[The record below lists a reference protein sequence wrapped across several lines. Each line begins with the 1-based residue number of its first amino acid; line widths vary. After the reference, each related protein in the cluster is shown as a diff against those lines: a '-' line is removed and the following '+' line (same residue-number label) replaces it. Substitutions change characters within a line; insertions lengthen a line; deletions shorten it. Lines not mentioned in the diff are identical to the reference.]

1 MKGKYTIRIYNNKV
15 SYELVLER
23 NITILTGDSGTGKT
37 SVRRLVHDYEQYG
50 KKSGVTIKCSVS
62 CKTIL
67 SDEDWEYKLS
77 RISNSIIFIDE
88 GHSFIKSREFAEA
101 ISGSDNYF
109 VLITRNSLPQIP
121 YSVKSILSLRKT
133 VRRYN
138 RVYSKTYPLYDY
150 FENFLDKIK
159 MFDMFVVEDSKA
171 GYQLYASIASNQNVK
186 CISAEGKSNI
196 RFRLLENMDQKVLVI
211 ADGAAFGPEMNNISK
226 IMEENKD
233 IIWLF
238 LPECFEWLILKSS
251 VITDKN
257 VKQILKKPSS
267 YIDSKEYIS
276 WERFFTDLL
285 VSITANTPLQY
296 NKNELNIAYL
306 KPANIKKII
315 KAIESI

>member
-1 MKGKYTIRIYNNKV
+1 
-15 SYELVLER
+15 
-23 NITILTGDSGTGKT
+23 
-37 SVRRLVHDYEQYG
+37 
-50 KKSGVTIKCSVS
+50 
-62 CKTIL
+62 
-67 SDEDWEYKLS
+67 
-77 RISNSIIFIDE
+77 
-88 GHSFIKSREFAEA
+88 
-101 ISGSDNYF
+101 
-109 VLITRNSLPQIP
+109 
-121 YSVKSILSLRKT
+121 
-133 VRRYN
+133 
-138 RVYSKTYPLYDY
+138 
-150 FENFLDKIK
+150 
-159 MFDMFVVEDSKA
+159 
-171 GYQLYASIASNQNVK
+171 
-186 CISAEGKSNI
+186 
-196 RFRLLENMDQKVLVI
+196 
-211 ADGAAFGPEMNNISK
+211 
-226 IMEENKD
+226 MEENKD